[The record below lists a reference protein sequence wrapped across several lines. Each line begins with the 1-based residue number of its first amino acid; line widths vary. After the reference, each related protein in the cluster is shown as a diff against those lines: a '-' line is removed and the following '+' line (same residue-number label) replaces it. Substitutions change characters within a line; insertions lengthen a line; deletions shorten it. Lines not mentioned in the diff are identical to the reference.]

1 MTAGEKLSDML
12 FWAEFGVKI
21 GLICFL
27 FVVGFI
33 FINKRLKEEET
44 KGQRYFSI
52 GIAMLAFMSGLTRIF
67 FVISDFQIEYSATW
81 NLLWRMA
88 TGSSFLAVI
97 FIALVIETYLVKTK
111 YLCSIIGIVG
121 TIIVIFVNVD
131 LARSLMAPIYLIL
144 GAEIVLLYLYVAYK
158 SPGTLRTK
166 ALLMILSLIIFLAGI
181 IFDSSSLMESLG
193 IGFDTGIF
201 GAILMWIGLGYYL
214 KLNYS

>member
-1 MTAGEKLSDML
+1 LSEIL
-12 FWAEFGVKI
+12 FWAEFGVKL

-27 FVVGFI
+27 FIVGVI
-33 FINKRLKEEET
+33 FINKKIKEDET
-44 KGQRYFSI
+44 KGQRFFSL

-67 FVISDFQIEYSATW
+67 FVISDFYAEYTGTW

-88 TGSSFLAVI
+88 TGSSFIAVI

-111 YLCSIIGIVG
+111 YLCSCIGIVG
-121 TIIVIFVNVD
+121 TIIIIFVNVD
-131 LARSLMAPIYLIL
+131 LARTLMAPIYLII

-166 ALLMILSLIIFLAGI
+166 ALLMILSLIIFLAGV

-193 IGFDTGIF
+193 FGFDTGII
-201 GAILMWIGLGYYL
+201 GASLMWIGLGSYL